1 MPEPKKKMGRPMKEN
16 PDKIVKTIRLS
27 EEMIEKIN
35 DYAEMNNITFGKAI
49 KIALNEFFK

>member
-1 MPEPKKKMGRPMKEN
+1 MPEPRKKMGRPMKEN

>member
-35 DYAEMNNITFGKAI
+35 DYAEVNNITFGKAI

>member
-35 DYAEMNNITFGKAI
+35 DYAEVNNITFGKAI
-49 KIALNEFFK
+49 KIALNAFFK